1 VSGDGA
7 VDAYNADLERL
18 LVEVRGKDLVEV
30 EERCREWA
38 TLRAR
43 HLRDVDIAVLARSMF
58 DTRWALK
65 HPLSAWGLAF
75 KHRRTQP
82 VRRTLRVLFRS
93 GVAG

>member
-1 VSGDGA
+1 MSGDGA

-18 LVEVRGKDLVEV
+18 LNGVRGKDLAEV
-30 EERCREWA
+30 EDRCREWA
-38 TLRAR
+38 SRRAR
-43 HLRDVDIAVLARSMF
+43 HLRDVDIEVLARSMF

-82 VRRTLRVLFRS
+82 VRRTLRMLFHS